1 MFNVFE
7 NLNIIYNTIFDTSI
21 NDYYQLSVNIVENLW
36 PAVFFIPYI
45 YISFNS
51 ETKNNRILWK
61 PASYKGNTTE
71 LYSYSY
77 SQMHNVVMSFTSI
90 LYFSNFIKHNTAL
103 MCIKYSCIYFFSD
116 LIAINVIPTFKKKN
130 FMHNIHHLISFIN
143 ISFIIFNHSNNIE
156 LISLL
161 FQAYLSEI
169 SIIFY
174 NYRWFLYQINDH
186 LSFTSKINNILIVIS
201 YFIFRIVNLTNILIK
216 MHYIKEFSIYKYF
229 LSLIIMLNYIWFVM
243 IFNKLIY
250 TPYIKK
256 IK

>member
-1 MFNVFE
+1 MFNVFK
-7 NLNIIYNTIFDTSI
+7 NLNIIYNIILDNSI

-36 PAVFFIPYI
+36 PVVFFIPYI
-45 YISFNS
+45 YISFNG
-51 ETKNNRILWK
+51 ETKNNKILWK
-61 PASYKGNTTE
+61 PADYKGDTTE

-77 SQMHNVVMSFTSI
+77 SQMHNIVMSLSSI
-90 LYFSNFIKHNTAL
+90 LYFTNFIKHNTAL

-116 LIAINVIPTFKKKN
+116 LIAINVIPAFKKKN
-130 FMHNIHHLISFIN
+130 FMHNIHHSVSLFN

-174 NYRWFLYQINDH
+174 NYRWFLYKINRH
-186 LSFTSKINNILIVIS
+186 LTYTSKINNIFAVIS
-201 YFIFRIVNLTNILIK
+201 YFIFRVLNLTNIFFKIDKLS
-216 MHYIKEFSIYKYF
+216 EFNNYKYF
-229 LSLIIMLNYIWFVM
+229 FSIILILNYIWFVM

-250 TPYIKK
+250 TPYLKK
-256 IK
+256 IE